1 MPLFLEVKHDGLYSW
16 NSEHTMPHSRRPK
29 KQTKQLV
36 RMIELKHPDTLHLQ
50 AAVGW
55 LELGNHLEANEEL
68 AKITASLRAHP
79 DVLMVR
85 WLIFAKG
92 EQWEGAF
99 EIARAL
105 VEMVPEFPTGWIY
118 QAEALRRMP
127 NQEVKGAWAALLP
140 AADKF
145 PRESAILYNLAL
157 LLLSHGKNRRRLGL
171 AGNGVQSGKPGA
183 VQIKGA

>member
-1 MPLFLEVKHDGLYSW
+1 MPLFLEVKQDGLYSW
-16 NSEHTMPHSRRPK
+16 NGEHTMPHNPRPR
-29 KQTKQLV
+29 KQTKQLG
-36 RMIELKHPDTLHLQ
+36 RMTNLQHPDTLHLQ

-55 LELGNHLEANEEL
+55 LELGDHLEANEEL
-68 AKITASLRAHP
+68 EKITASLRAHP

-85 WLIFAKG
+85 WLIYAKA

-127 NQEVKGAWAALLP
+127 GQGVKGTWAALLP

-145 PRESAILYNLAL
+145 PKESAILYNLACYFCL
-157 LLLSHGKNRRRLGL
+157 MGRLADAL
-171 AGNGVQSGKPGA
+171 KW
-183 VQIKGA
+183 